1 MRARRA
7 VVAFCLVGIGVL
19 LAGCRGTPPTLSV
32 QPASQTVCAGG
43 SVTFSVKATG
53 TAPLSYQWQK
63 DGAPISGATGASYTI
78 PAVTAAHAGSYRV
91 VVSNKAGSVTSTPVT
106 LTVNAPPT
114 ITAGP
119 ESQSACVGAS
129 VLFTVSAT
137 GTAPLSYQ
145 WKRNGADIPGATTAV
160 LTLSPVAEAHVGTYT
175 VVVTNA
181 CGSATST
188 PATLSLQAP
197 AALALG
203 PRSQTACAGQP
214 VTFEATATGSAPL
227 TYQWKKDGE
236 EIPGATGPSY
246 TIPAVAPGDAGTYTV
261 AVTNPCGS
269 VTSSEAALT
278 VNVLPAITLHPIS
291 QTAEAGTSVTLSVIV
306 TGTPPFSYQWKKDG
320 QDIPGATAELYTI
333 PSVASPDAG
342 TYTVAVT
349 NPCGSVT
356 SNPATLSVIAPPT
369 TPTSPSP
376 TPPPEEAWA
385 TVNGRPIT
393 REAFES
399 MRAEILGY
407 YARLYAQFGIDIRVF
422 LQGARG
428 RMFELDIAATALS
441 ALLTRALVEAEAE
454 RRGVRVSP
462 EEIEA
467 EFERQYQAMLEAYGI
482 TEEFLVGYFA
492 AQGGSLEEFKAEGR
506 ASVAEQLLYEAVQR
520 AVAGPI
526 ELGQAELEAYFAD
539 HKADYSVEEQ
549 VKASHILVAT
559 REEAQ
564 EILDRLAA
572 GEDFAELAKAR
583 SKDPGSAARGGD
595 LGWFGRGAMVPAFE
609 EAAFAL
615 GVGET
620 SGIVETQFG
629 FHIIRVTDRREPR
642 EPPFEEVAERV
653 RADAEKEIASQR
665 FEAWLKAA
673 REGAELVVSD
683 PVLYAMYLKDRDLD
697 GAIAALERLLAEGK
711 SEEKY
716 LAFIL
721 GQLYEEKMAA
731 LESDKE
737 AVELAVP
744 EGPEREA
751 RMAAL
756 DKAIAAARDSAL
768 AAYRKALEDLP
779 GDEDVT
785 ERIAA
790 LEGQGATP
798 R

>member
-32 QPASQTVCAGG
+32 QPTSQTVCAGG
-43 SVTFSVKATG
+43 SVTFSVKAAG

-63 DGAPISGATGASYTI
+63 DGAAISGATGASYTI
-78 PAVTAAHAGSYRV
+78 PAVAAAHAGSYRV

-114 ITAGP
+114 ITAQP
-119 ESQSACVGAS
+119 ESQSACAGTS

-137 GTAPLSYQ
+137 GTTPLSYQ
-145 WKRNGADIPGATTAV
+145 WKRNGTDIPGATTAV

-197 AALALG
+197 PALALQ

-214 VTFEATATGSAPL
+214 VTFEATAAGSAPL
-227 TYQWKKDGE
+227 SYQWRKDGAA
-236 EIPGATGPSY
+236 IPGATGPSY
-246 TIPAVAPGDAGTYTV
+246 TIPAVVPGDAGTYTV
-261 AVTNPCGS
+261 TVTNPCGS
-269 VTSSEAALT
+269 VTSPEVALT
-278 VNVLPAITLHPIS
+278 VNVPPAITLHPIS
-291 QTAEAGTSVTLSVIV
+291 QTAEAGTAVTLSVIA
-306 TGTPPFSYQWKKDG
+306 TGTSPFSYQWKKDG

-333 PSVASPDAG
+333 SSVASADAG

-356 SNPATLSVIAPPT
+356 SNLATLTVTPPATAPLAPP
-369 TPTSPSP
+369 
-376 TPPPEEAWA
+376 PPPEGALA

-422 LQGARG
+422 LVGARG

-441 ALLTRALVEAEAE
+441 TLITRTLVEAEAE

-482 TEEFLVGYFA
+482 TEEFLIGYFA

-564 EILDRLAA
+564 EIQDRLAA
-572 GEDFAELAKAR
+572 GEDFAELARAR
-583 SKDPGSAARGGD
+583 SKDTGSAARGGD
-595 LGWFGRGAMVPAFE
+595 LGWFGRGDMVPAFE

-615 GVGET
+615 QVGET

-653 RADAEKEIASQR
+653 RADAEKDIASQR

-673 REGAELVVSD
+673 REGAELTVSD
-683 PVLYAMYLKDRDLD
+683 PVLYAFYLKDRDLD
-697 GAIAALERLLAEGK
+697 GAIGVLERLLAGGT

-737 AVELAVP
+737 AIEMGLP

-751 RMAAL
+751 RLAAL

-768 AAYRKALEDLP
+768 AAYRKALEAIP
-779 GDEDVT
+779 GDEDVK